1 MGKLHIYYKN
11 DFIMPNSCS
20 KKYQKFCN
28 KNEYNILESLH
39 TKNIFLSM
47 SDTPKSND
55 LSSICYAVL
64 D

>member
-1 MGKLHIYYKN
+1 
-11 DFIMPNSCS
+11 MPNSCS